1 MKSMLV
7 ILLLL
12 CGNLAVAN
20 NCKSVFVDKAVQKE
34 IEKKFLLYK
43 DNKFYVS
50 ERFIEIF
57 GDVQSIREKIEH
69 DGVLM
74 HQGYL
79 PPMVQ
84 SIAEY
89 LLRKPIPFTPSEM
102 RVRSKGGKKFLFT
115 AKGEGHLERN
125 EYEVE
130 ITKNQFDLLWGF
142 TVGNRIIKR
151 RLDIEMLGHT
161 VTFDMYKDRD
171 LIVAEVEF
179 KSIKEAEGYQAL
191 GKDVTSESQFKNK
204 NLAKN

>member
-12 CGNLAVAN
+12 CSNLALAMD
-20 NCKSVFVDKAVQKE
+20 CKSIFVDKTVQKE

-57 GDVQSIREKIEH
+57 GDFQLIRKKIESQ
-69 DGVLM
+69 GQLLQ
-74 HQGYL
+74 QGYL
-79 PPMVQ
+79 PPMTQ

-89 LLRKPIPFTPSEM
+89 LLREVIPFTPSEM

-151 RLDIEMLGHT
+151 RLDIEVLGQT

-179 KSIKEAEGYQAL
+179 NSVKEAEAYQAL

>member
-12 CGNLAVAN
+12 CSNLALAMD
-20 NCKSVFVDKAVQKE
+20 CKSIFVDKTVQKE

-57 GDVQSIREKIEH
+57 GDFHLIRKKIESQ
-69 DGVLM
+69 GQLLQ
-74 HQGYL
+74 QGYL
-79 PPMVQ
+79 PPVTQ
-84 SIAEY
+84 SIVEY
-89 LLRKPIPFTPSEM
+89 LLRVAVPFTLSEM
-102 RVRSKGGKKFLFT
+102 RVRSKSGKKFLFT

-151 RLDIEMLGHT
+151 RLDIEVLGQT

-179 KSIKEAEGYQAL
+179 NSVKEAEAYQAL

>member
-12 CGNLAVAN
+12 CSNLVLAKD
-20 NCKSVFVDKAVQKE
+20 CKSIFVDKAVQKE

-57 GDVQSIREKIEH
+57 GDIHLIRKKIE
-69 DGVLM
+69 DSGVLI

-79 PPMVQ
+79 PPMAQ
-84 SIAEY
+84 SIAEHM
-89 LLRKPIPFTPSEM
+89 LRDQIPFTPSEM
-102 RVRSKGGKKFLFT
+102 RVRSKNGKKFLFT

-151 RLDIEMLGHT
+151 RLDIEVLGQT

-179 KSIKEAEGYQAL
+179 KSIKEAENYQAL
-191 GKDVTSESQFKNK
+191 GKDVTSESHFKNK